1 MIYAK
6 LPDGATESAE
16 HTATAPDSFRTEAD
30 LLAGGFLP
38 LAQTDPPDEDAG
50 TGYYWNAR
58 YKVEEGRV
66 VQFWVR
72 EQAAVSPRVFSR
84 LKLKMAL
91 ARQGLLPQFLAV
103 LEQIELVPGSG
114 YMASEAFGDAV
125 TLSEDYDGFAAAV
138 AAVKTALG
146 VTDDDVE
153 RILAASVAE

>member
-16 HTATAPDSFRTEAD
+16 HSATAPDSFRTEAD

-72 EQAAVSPRVFSR
+72 EQAAVSPRVF
-84 LKLKMAL
+84 
-91 ARQGLLPQFLAV
+91 
-103 LEQIELVPGSG
+103 VPGSG